1 MGRALT
7 AHAPQLAGPM
17 PPEQAREVSETFASK
32 EPELRSKAAGNFP
45 VDAWSQDDDFFAAE
59 RGAAIS
65 WANDHGVRRQDVF
78 AAIDR
83 GLREWP
89 EGSTVPRP
97 KATVAPCKP
106 RALE

>member
-1 MGRALT
+1 MT
-7 AHAPQLAGPM
+7 IPAPQLAAPM
-17 PPEQAREVSETFASK
+17 PTDQAREVSETFAAK
-32 EPELRSKAAGNFP
+32 EPSLRSKAAENFP
-45 VDAWSQDDDFFAAE
+45 VDAWSQDDDFFASE
-59 RGAAIS
+59 RNDAIS

-89 EGSTVPRP
+89 LSSTLPRP